1 MRLDLNAPKG
11 LGDAIY
17 LRAIVLHLLKRGDD
31 PTVFTRW
38 PGVFADL
45 PIKVKSVEDVTGQ
58 EDLRHAMYC
67 LFCRVPAVKALDQFA
82 LACLQAGILEP
93 VQLRIDWPVK
103 NRALLDDVRKRAN
116 GRRVL
121 MFQPVK
127 KANKEQEALRPKRDA
142 FSRYVAERNE
152 FRVKVG
158 SPSHIMEGDTSPCD
172 LDLTGK
178 TTVQDVF
185 DLASAVDVVFCE
197 PCFLLPLAESMDKPV
212 VCMFSRRGFA
222 SKVERVYNVTPERL
236 FHKKHLA
243 TAVYDE

>member
-1 MRLDLNAPKG
+1 VRIDLNAPKG

-17 LRAIVLHLLKRGDD
+17 LRAIVLHLLERGDE

-38 PGVFADL
+38 PDVFADI
-45 PIKVKSVEDVTGQ
+45 PATVKRVEDVTGA

-67 LFCRVPAVKALDQFA
+67 LFCRVPAVRALDQFA

-93 VQLRIDWPVK
+93 VALRMDWKIK
-103 NRALLDDVRKRAN
+103 NDRLVDDIRRRAGSRRILL
-116 GRRVL
+116 
-121 MFQPVK
+121 FQPVK
-127 KANKEQEALRPKRDA
+127 CANADQEALRPKQDSFARFIAGGDG
-142 FSRYVAERNE
+142 

-158 SPSHIMEGDTSPCD
+158 NPAHIRAGDATPCD
-172 LDLTGK
+172 LDLIGK
-178 TTVQDVF
+178 TSISDVF
-185 DLASAVDVVFCE
+185 DVASVIDSIYCE
-197 PCFLLPLAESMDKPV
+197 PCFLLPLAEAMDKPV
-212 VCMFSRRGFA
+212 VCMFSRRGLA